1 VGRGAAYI
9 SFGSRLCEVCRAT
22 QRTELGRE
30 DRVRRS
36 GSYKVLS
43 SHDVLLIR
51 YNALQDSP
59 RVVSRKRRNPAEWM
73 ISRGHGLVTPSQ
85 AWATQPR
92 RSWQPP
98 PPVCR
103 QLLERPTATCR
114 MTTTALRLMLPVP
127 AAWLRP
133 CVAASER
140 LGDQVTIHTPVNV
153 SIFPP
158 LFVLFL
164 FVPALTRS
172 KPQVLTHF
180 CGSGLICLALMW
192 VRGTVPP

>member
-9 SFGSRLCEVCRAT
+9 SFGSRLCEVCRAA

-73 ISRGHGLVTPSQ
+73 ISQGHGLVTPSQ

-103 QLLERPTATCR
+103 QLLERPTATSNVSNDNYSF
-114 MTTTALRLMLPVP
+114 TPHATSTG
-127 AAWLRP
+127 
-133 CVAASER
+133 CVASAMRRCFREIGRPGHHSHARQCLNLSIIVR
-140 LGDQVTIHTPVNV
+140 L
-153 SIFPP
+153 
-158 LFVLFL
+158 
-164 FVPALTRS
+164 VP
-172 KPQVLTHF
+172 F
-180 CGSGLICLALMW
+180 CPSAN
-192 VRGTVPP
+192 TV